1 MFAQKVMVYV
11 STAGTLCFMLALNV
25 VLRIAHL
32 FSPTLAKKVVLRVSE
47 KTTMTQN
54 PNFKYEDWGL
64 TFASKK
70 FIKTGAH
77 YLWLSLGQ
85 EAFEGRDAPDSP
97 VVTMAG
103 EKSSIRKFMKGA

>member
-11 STAGTLCFMLALNV
+11 STAGTLCFMLALNL
-25 VLRIAHL
+25 VLRIVHL
-32 FSPTLAKKVVLRVSE
+32 FSPTLAKKVILRVGE

-64 TFASKK
+64 TFASMT
-70 FIKTGAH
+70 FIKAVFYH
-77 YLWLSLGQ
+77 QWMLLGQ
-85 EAFEGRDAPDSP
+85 EAFEGGDAPDSP
-97 VVTMAG
+97 VVTMTG